1 MGLGRS
7 SKWWL
12 GGAALVAVLGLTA
25 AACGG
30 DDSDSSSETTAAAAS
45 TTAATAATT
54 AGSAETTAASAGTT
68 AASTGA
74 GGDLRIAVSM
84 ADLATL
90 DPPRAFADING
101 MLQPLYGEPLVV
113 VDQANPTE
121 ILPAVAESWEVSDD
135 GLTYTF
141 TLRDDIT
148 FSTGNPLTA
157 DDVVFT
163 FQRLKNLQGPVAFIL
178 DGMADITAVDDTTV
192 EITLSAPDSAF
203 LAKITNGALMILD
216 SKTVTEN
223 GGVADETA
231 VDADKAQEFLDENT
245 VGSGPYVLK
254 EWQRNQRA
262 VFEPNP
268 SYNGKFPAQFDTVT
282 FLDVRE
288 PATQRQLLEGGDADL
303 AANLDPDTAEGI
315 SDSDITVDT
324 VPSVNLIY
332 LALNNKDGISPMSDP
347 KVRQA
352 IQKAIDYDGISALTG
367 GATRPAAVIPLGL
380 QGIDKVDVVETDV
393 DGAKALLE
401 EAGQGS
407 GFGFDVTFANYAPYG
422 VPLTTLWEKL
432 KADFAEVGIDV
443 TLKPVEYDAWLQ
455 AYRTGELPM
464 TSSIWA
470 PDFLDVTNYLD
481 VFARP
486 DGLVTKR
493 IGMNVP
499 ELGTLYDQIVKSTD
513 PAEREEL
520 AAQSGTLMRDD
531 ASLIPLVQPNS
542 TIAYRDG
549 FQGVKYSPNHQIE
562 VIAIKP
568 A

>member
-7 SKWWL
+7 TSYWR
-12 GGAALVAVLGLTA
+12 GGVALVLALGLTT

-30 DDSDSSSETTAAAAS
+30 DNGDSSSNTTAAAS
-45 TTAATAATT
+45 TTAGGVATT
-54 AGSAETTAASAGTT
+54 AGSSDTTSGGSNTTAVAS
-68 AASTGA
+68 

-113 VDQANPTE
+113 VDQENPTK
-121 ILPAVAESWEVSDD
+121 ILPAVAKSWEVSAD

-141 TLRDDIT
+141 KLRDGIT

-157 DDVVFT
+157 DDVVFS
-163 FQRLKNLQGPVAFIL
+163 FDRLKNLQGPVAFIL
-178 DGMADITAVDDTTV
+178 DGMKEIRAVDPTTV
-192 EITLSAPDSAF
+192 DIELTAPDSAF

-216 SKTVTEN
+216 SKTVQAN
-223 GGVADETA
+223 GGVSDATA
-231 VDADKAQEFLDENT
+231 VDADKAQAFLDGNT

-254 EWQRNQRA
+254 DWERNQRA

-268 SYNGKFPAQFDTVT
+268 KYTGPNPAQFDTIT

-303 AANLDPDTAEGI
+303 AANLDPDTAEGLQGA
-315 SDSDITVDT
+315 DKITVNT

-332 LALNNKDGISPMSDP
+332 LALNNKEGISPMSDP

-352 IQKAIDYDGISALTG
+352 IQKAIDYEGISALTG
-367 GATRPAAVIPLGL
+367 RAKRPAAVIPLGL
-380 QGIDKVDVVETDV
+380 QGIDQVTPVKTDV
-393 DGAKALLE
+393 EGAKALLE
-401 EAGQGS
+401 QAGQGG

-422 VPLTTLWEKL
+422 VPLTTVWEKL
-432 KADFAEVGIDV
+432 KADFAKVGIDIN
-443 TLKPVEYDAWLQ
+443 LKPVEYDAWLQ

-486 DGLVTKR
+486 GGLVTKR

-499 ELGTLYDQIVKSTD
+499 ELGALYDQIVKSTD
-513 PAEREEL
+513 PAEREKL
-520 AAQSGTLMRDD
+520 AAQSATLMRDD

-542 TIAYRDG
+542 IIAYRDG
-549 FQGVKYSPNHQIE
+549 FQGVRYSPNHQIE